1 MQKILVIQTA
11 FIGDVVLAT
20 ALIESLHQQY
30 PQAAID
36 VVVRKGNEN
45 LFNEH
50 PFISELIVWDKKN
63 SKYLNWLS
71 ILKKIRAK
79 KYELLINVQR
89 FTATGLWT
97 ILSNATITIGFDK
110 NPFSFLFTHKVK
122 HDLAILNQDV
132 LVGEISKTEVH
143 EINRNHKLIESLGA
157 LKLCM
162 PKLYPTKADYEKV
175 KIYQT
180 EKYITIAPASVWFT
194 KQFPLTAWVSLMNEL
209 NFEGPIYILG
219 GPSDKALG
227 DKIINE
233 LVSLHS
239 KAPNTSITS
248 ITSITSSTKTA
259 SKKII
264 NLSGALGFLAS
275 ATLQQKAVMNYVN
288 DSAPLHFCSAM
299 NAPVV
304 AIYCSTIP
312 SFGFGPLST
321 NSFIVE
327 TQQKLNCRPCGLHG
341 KKQCP
346 LGHFNCAKTIENA
359 QLIAPL
365 LQMAQH

>member
-1 MQKILVIQTA
+1 MQKILVVQTA

-20 ALIESLHQQY
+20 ALLETLHQQY

-36 VVVRKGNEN
+36 VVVRKGNES

-50 PFISELIVWDKKN
+50 PFINELIVWDKKQD
-63 SKYLNWLS
+63 KYLNWLS

-79 KYELLINVQR
+79 HYDVLINLQR
-89 FTATGLWT
+89 FAATGLWT
-97 ILSNATITIGFDK
+97 VLSNANTTIGFDK

-122 HDLAILNQDV
+122 HDVTGN
-132 LVGEISKTEVH
+132 GVH
-143 EINRNHKLIESLGA
+143 EINRNHALISSLGA
-157 LKLCM
+157 LPLAM
-162 PKLYPTKADYEKV
+162 PKLYPTKSDYEKV
-175 KIYQT
+175 KLYQA

-194 KQFPLTAWVSLMNEL
+194 KQFPLTAWVSLINEL
-209 NFEGPIYILG
+209 KFEGPIYILG
-219 GPSDKALG
+219 GSADKDLG

-233 LVSLHS
+233 VVSLHS
-239 KAPNTSITS
+239 KAFNATSTTS
-248 ITSITSSTKTA
+248 NNSTA
-259 SKKII
+259 SIKII
-264 NLSGALGFLAS
+264 NLSGELGFLAS
-275 ATLQQKAVMNYVN
+275 AALQQKAVLNYVN
-288 DSAPLHFCSAM
+288 DSAPMHFCSAV

-312 SFGFGPLST
+312 AFGFGPLST
-321 NSFIVE
+321 NSFVVE
-327 TQQKLNCRPCGLHG
+327 TQSQLACRPCGLHG

-346 LGHFNCAKTIENA
+346 LGHFNCAQSIENA

>member
-20 ALIESLHQQY
+20 ALVESLHEQY
-30 PQAAID
+30 PQASID
-36 VVVRKGNEN
+36 MVVRKGNET

-50 PFISELIVWDKKN
+50 PFIAELIVWDKKN

-79 KYELLINVQR
+79 KYDLLINVQR

-97 ILSNATITIGFDK
+97 ILSNANITIGFDK
-110 NPFSFLFTHKVK
+110 NPFSFLFTYKVK
-122 HDLAILNQDV
+122 HDLAILKQDV
-132 LVGEISKTEVH
+132 LVGEISKNEVH
-143 EINRNHKLIESLGA
+143 EINRNHKLTEPLGA

-162 PKLYPTKADYEKV
+162 PKLYPTKFDYEKV
-175 KIYQT
+175 KIYQAQ
-180 EKYITIAPASVWFT
+180 KYITIAPASVWFT
-194 KQFPLTAWVSLMNEL
+194 KQFPLTAWVSLINEL
-209 NFEGPIYILG
+209 DFEGPIYILG
-219 GPSDKALG
+219 GASDKVLG
-227 DKIINE
+227 DQIVNE
-233 LVSLHS
+233 VVSLHS
-239 KAPNTSITS
+239 KAFNTISTTS
-248 ITSITSSTKTA
+248 TNSSV

-264 NLSGALGFLAS
+264 NLSGELGFLAS
-275 ATLQQKAVMNYVN
+275 AALQQKAVLNYVN
-288 DSAPLHFCSAM
+288 DSAPLHFCSAV

-304 AIYCSTIP
+304 AIYASTIP
-312 SFGFGPLST
+312 AFGFGPLST

-327 TQQKLNCRPCGLHG
+327 TQQKLSCRPCGLHG

-346 LGHFNCAKTIENA
+346 LGHFNCAQTIENA

>member
-1 MQKILVIQTA
+1 MQKILVVQTA
-11 FIGDVVLAT
+11 FIGDLVLAT
-20 ALIESLHQQY
+20 ALLESLHEQY

-36 VVVRKGNEN
+36 VVVRKGNEP

-50 PFISELIVWDKKN
+50 PFINELIVWDKKQH
-63 SKYLNWLS
+63 KYLNWLS

-79 KYELLINVQR
+79 NYDVLINLQR
-89 FTATGLWT
+89 FAATGLWT
-97 ILSNATITIGFDK
+97 VLSSANTTIGFDK

-122 HDLAILNQDV
+122 HDVSGNDL
-132 LVGEISKTEVH
+132 H
-143 EINRNHKLIESLGA
+143 EINRNHALINSLGVLTLA
-157 LKLCM
+157 M
-162 PKLYPTKADYEKV
+162 PKLYPTNSDYEKV
-175 KIYQT
+175 KVYQA

-194 KQFPLTAWVSLMNEL
+194 KQFPLTAWVSFINEL
-209 NFEGPIYILG
+209 KFEGPIYILG
-219 GPSDKALG
+219 GPTDKDLG
-227 DKIINE
+227 DTIVNE
-233 LVSLHS
+233 LVSLDS
-239 KAPNTSITS
+239 KAFNDTSTS
-248 ITSITSSTKTA
+248 TRSTNSSA

-275 ATLQQKAVMNYVN
+275 AALQQKAVLNYVN
-288 DSAPLHFCSAM
+288 DSAPMHFCSAV

-312 SFGFGPLST
+312 AFGFGPLST

-327 TQQKLNCRPCGLHG
+327 TQQKLSCRPCGLHG

-346 LGHFNCAKTIENA
+346 LGHFNCAQTIENA

-365 LQMAQH
+365 LQMAQY

>member
-1 MQKILVIQTA
+1 MQKILLIQTA

-20 ALIESLHQQY
+20 ALLETLHEQY
-30 PQAAID
+30 PQASID
-36 VVVRKGNEN
+36 IIVRQGNES

-50 PFISELIVWDKKN
+50 PFISELIVWNKKEN
-63 SKYLNWLS
+63 KYLHWLQV
-71 ILKKIRAK
+71 LTKIRAK
-79 KYELLINVQR
+79 KYDLLINLQR
-89 FTATGLWT
+89 FAATGLWT
-97 ILSNATITIGFDK
+97 LLSKATTTIGFDK

-122 HDLAILNQDV
+122 HDVTQN
-132 LVGEISKTEVH
+132 GVH
-143 EINRNHKLIESLGA
+143 EINRNHKLTESLGA
-157 LKLCM
+157 LKPCM
-162 PKLYPTKADYEKV
+162 PKLYPTKSNYEKV
-175 KIYQT
+175 KQYQA

-194 KQFPLTAWVSLMNEL
+194 KQFPISAWVSFIQALP
-209 NFEGPIYILG
+209 FEGTIYILG
-219 GPSDKALG
+219 GPGDKALG

-233 LVSLHS
+233 VVSLHS
-239 KAPNTSITS
+239 S
-248 ITSITSSTKTA
+248 A
-259 SKKII
+259 SKKVI
-264 NLSGALGFLAS
+264 NLSGELSFLAS
-275 ATLQQKAVMNYVN
+275 AALQQKAVINYVN

-312 SFGFGPLST
+312 AFGFGPLST

-327 TQQKLNCRPCGLHG
+327 TQEKLACRPCGLHG

-346 LGHFNCAKTIENA
+346 LGHFNCAQTIENA